1 MTQMRA
7 RPKHLF
13 SWGFDLYLDGAF
25 LVGFDTSWLRE
36 GGRFTY
42 EGRECRLSREG
53 LWSGDFLLT
62 ADEQVLARATK
73 ESAWVR
79 RFIVRTGQ
87 RELMLTAASAF
98 ARSFRLV
105 EGAALVGA
113 IKPDHFF
120 TRGCTLELPDYL
132 PVPVRVFLFWLV
144 VLMWRRADSAAA
156 GAS

>member
-7 RPKHLF
+7 RPKHWF
-13 SWGFDLYLDGAF
+13 SWGFDLYLDSAF

-42 EGRECRLSREG
+42 QDRAYRLSREG

-79 RFIVRTGQ
+79 RFIIRTGQ
-87 RELMLTAASAF
+87 RELILEATSAF
-98 ARSFRLV
+98 TRGFRLV
-105 EGAALVGA
+105 EGAASVGGIA
-113 IKPDHFF
+113 PDCLF
-120 TRGCTLELPDYL
+120 TRACTLELPDDL
-132 PVPVRVFLFWLV
+132 PVPVQVFLFWLV
-144 VLMWRRADSAAA
+144 VLMWRRADDAVA